1 MNCEHRWAQY
11 KVDGVWGYRCGVCGA
26 LGREAQ
32 SSPLKIVRRS
42 CARCGKDATYK
53 TRPPSNTFLCREHF
67 LSRVGKKTVHHRH
80 GR

>member
-1 MNCEHRWAQY
+1 
-11 KVDGVWGYRCGVCGA
+11 
-26 LGREAQ
+26 
-32 SSPLKIVRRS
+32 VRRS